1 MRIHDL
7 LKLKDLGVKIKNDWH
22 ILLLSV
28 KFLNDLLRVKQY
40 TVFEMPF
47 CTLFSKNPFVN
58 CFRNAPLYTVF
69 KTPLCSLFS
78 KRSFVNCFRNAPFV
92 HCFRNATLYT
102 VSETPPLYT
111 VFETPLCTLFSKRP
125 FVNCFR
131 NVPLYT
137 VFKTPLCTLF
147 SKRSF
152 VHCSQLQGRWLLVRN
167 QLHKNILNYAQ
178 FRLRQLPSI
187 FYGTSLQKY
196 LTAIIVKHFYQKTP
210 SQVFYTVLNP
220 PLTKM
225 VIIKEFKFRNRICW
239 ESQHSIFSHW
249 KKVLLSQC
257 IKPS

>member
-1 MRIHDL
+1 
-7 LKLKDLGVKIKNDWH
+7 
-22 ILLLSV
+22 
-28 KFLNDLLRVKQY
+28 
-40 TVFEMPF
+40 MPF

-137 VFKTPLCTLF
+137 VPNYAPLYTVFKTPLCTLF
-147 SKRSF
+147 SKRPF

-178 FRLRQLPSI
+178 FRLRQLSSI

-196 LTAIIVKHFYQKTP
+196 LTAIIVKHFYLKAP
-210 SQVFYTVLNP
+210 LQVFYIVFNS

-225 VIIKEFKFRNRICW
+225 VIIKASKFRNRICW

>member
-1 MRIHDL
+1 
-7 LKLKDLGVKIKNDWH
+7 
-22 ILLLSV
+22 
-28 KFLNDLLRVKQY
+28 
-40 TVFEMPF
+40 MPF

-69 KTPLCSLFS
+69 KTPLCTLFS
-78 KRSFVNCFRNAPFV
+78 KRHFVHCFRNAPFV
-92 HCFRNATLYT
+92 HCFWNA
-102 VSETPPLYT
+102 PLYT
-111 VFETPLCTLFSKRP
+111 VFETPLCKLFSKRP

-137 VFKTPLCTLF
+137 VPNYAPLYTVFKTPLCTLF
-147 SKRSF
+147 SKRPC
-152 VHCSQLQGRWLLVRN
+152 VHCSQVQGRWLLVRN

-178 FRLRQLPSI
+178 FRLRQLSSI

-196 LTAIIVKHFYQKTP
+196 LTAIIVKHFYLKAP
-210 SQVFYTVLNP
+210 LQVFYIVFNS

-225 VIIKEFKFRNRICW
+225 VIIKASKFRNRICW